1 MLERRLD
8 GICMH
13 EDMKEQLISIIN
25 HYGKDNQIR
34 KAIEELDELKE
45 ALNENHTK
53 DHIIEEM
60 ADVLVMLTQLALI
73 YDIDPEVVDDMMEY
87 KIDRT
92 IERMGKD
99 E

>member
-25 HYGKDNQIR
+25 HYGKENQIR
-34 KAIEELDELKE
+34 KAVEELDELKE

>member
-1 MLERRLD
+1 M
-8 GICMH
+8 
-13 EDMKEQLISIIN
+13 DMKEQLEAIIE

>member
-1 MLERRLD
+1 MVA
-8 GICMH
+8 
-13 EDMKEQLISIIN
+13 IIN
-25 HYGKDNQIR
+25 HYGKEHQIR

-73 YDIDPEVVDDMMEY
+73 YDIDPEVVDDMMWF

>member
-1 MLERRLD
+1 M
-8 GICMH
+8 
-13 EDMKEQLISIIN
+13 DMKEQLEAIIE

-34 KAIEELDELKE
+34 KVIEELDELKE

>member
-1 MLERRLD
+1 
-8 GICMH
+8 MH

-25 HYGKDNQIR
+25 HYGKENQIR

-73 YDIDPEVVDDMMEY
+73 YDIDPAVVNDMMEY